1 MMLAVG
7 SCKKLLYSHT
17 LVFIGLLVT
26 EIGTKWCVN
35 NIQYNANVMSDNFY
49 NIWKCTQITYS
60 KLYTVGQQA
69 LSQLV
74 KEYWGTVVVFSI
86 ILGNMP
92 LL

>member
-1 MMLAVG
+1 
-7 SCKKLLYSHT
+7 
-17 LVFIGLLVT
+17 
-26 EIGTKWCVN
+26 
-35 NIQYNANVMSDNFY
+35 MSDNFY